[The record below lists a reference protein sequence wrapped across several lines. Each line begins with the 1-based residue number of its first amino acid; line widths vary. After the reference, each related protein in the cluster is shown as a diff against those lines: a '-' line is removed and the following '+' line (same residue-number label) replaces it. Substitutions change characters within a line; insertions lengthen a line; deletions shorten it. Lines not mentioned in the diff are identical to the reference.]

1 MLPALP
7 RGHWN
12 ATNLRAFGCEQMSV
26 VGALAPA
33 LLLILLPPLLSA
45 AESAVLVTVV
55 NDLSELLECSPS
67 LLKMR
72 HDVIVKLEFPPD
84 LR

>member
-1 MLPALP
+1 
-7 RGHWN
+7 
-12 ATNLRAFGCEQMSV
+12 MSV
-26 VGALAPA
+26 VALASA
-33 LLLILLPPLLSA
+33 LLLILLPSLLSA

-67 LLKMR
+67 LFKMR
-72 HDVIVKLEFPPD
+72 HGVIRELEFPPD